1 MKTAAKFLNKSPEEI
16 VNQYWR
22 SFRIKQG
29 FIILILILYFVGS
42 VWGIWWNNSR
52 FLDVLFQMLILIILT
67 FPISVWISWDFM
79 SLNAIMSQNCDPV
92 TYSQVMRLLGKKRNR
107 KRTARTIQLNEAF
120 GLMWAGQ
127 FSEAL
132 ALAESLAISESNT
145 ANQLNLLHIRFNC
158 YLKLEN
164 QEAALQIQQEAKTLV
179 SAITKPALQKRGKE
193 VLDLMA
199 DSIAMRQGNYETFRQ
214 EEDARAAKYRT
225 NIQRVASALNLAK
238 ADLAEGEPQNARNRL
253 EYIIRSGGTLYTVK
267 EARQLLAEL
276 DGCV

>member
-1 MKTAAKFLNKSPEEI
+1 MKTAEKFLNKSPEEI
-16 VNQYWR
+16 VSQYWR
-22 SFRIKQG
+22 NFRIKQG
-29 FIILILILYFVGS
+29 FIILILMLYFIGS

-52 FLDVLFQMLILIILT
+52 FLDLLFQVLILIMLT
-67 FPISVWISWDFM
+67 FPISIWISWDFM

-107 KRTARTIQLNEAF
+107 KRTTRTIQINEAF

-132 ALAESLAISESNT
+132 ALAESLAISENNT

-164 QEAALQIQQEAKTLV
+164 QEAAFHIQQEAKTLV
-179 SAITKPALQKRGKE
+179 SAVTKPALQKRGKE

-199 DSIAMRQGNYETFRQ
+199 DSIAMRQGNYETFRRM
-214 EEDARAAKYRT
+214 EEARAAKYRT

-238 ADLAEGEPQNARNRL
+238 ADIAEGEPQNARNRL
-253 EYIIRSGGTLYTVK
+253 EYVIRSGRALYTVK
-267 EARQLLAEL
+267 EARQLLADL